1 MNKYDYIEFGKIYR
15 RVMDVEIKIKSQF
28 KYALKLAYPSK
39 MFYRLIPYLNSNLL
53 GKYVNGFGK
62 NRRDKIKDL
71 ISSNKTEQQKME
83 KFIDMAYLSDLVNL
97 LTEYKLLY
105 KNTNFT
111 SNFYKTSVV
120 FNNVKKYGSALKRLR
135 NMIMHF
141 QINDYKQ
148 AKSDCIDALMYF
160 EQIMMCNNCYMYKIK
175 FRYVTTKSILEQ
187 MSIYYPDFFHTSD
200 REIYDAFDD
209 IAFMNGITI
218 DKLPKYWTI
227 GRQIYQ
233 MRKDKKHLKYPE
245 N

>member
-28 KYALKLAYPSK
+28 KYALRLTYPNK
-39 MFYRLIPYLNSNLL
+39 MFYRLIPYLNANLL
-53 GKYVNGFGK
+53 GKYINGFGK

-111 SNFYKTSVV
+111 SNFYKTSVI
-120 FNNVKKYGSALKRLR
+120 FNDVKKYGSALKKLR

-148 AKSDCIDALMYF
+148 AKNDCINALRYF
-160 EQIMMCNNCYMYKIK
+160 EQVMMCNNCYMYKIK
-175 FRYVTTKSILEQ
+175 FQHITTRNILEQ
-187 MSIYYPDFFHTSD
+187 MSIHYPDFFYASD
-200 REIYDAFDD
+200 REICDAFDD
-209 IAFMNGITI
+209 IAFMNGVTI
-218 DKLPKYWTI
+218 DRLPKYWSI

-233 MRKDKKHLKYPE
+233 MRKDKKHIQ
-245 N
+245 NSRF